1 VPTKPKTFDCV
12 QMKRLAQ
19 EKLLAEYESRRE
31 EFGSYCEFLA
41 ATIDEDPWQR
51 RIWARVRGAGQQK

>member
-1 VPTKPKTFDCV
+1 MPTKPKTFDCV

-31 EFGSYCEFLA
+31 EFASYCEFLA
-41 ATIDEDPWQR
+41 ATINEDPWQR
-51 RIWARVRGAGQQK
+51 RIWARARGAGQQK